1 MTTIHTDTAKGATTA
16 KASKAK
22 ATAAPVNTATDI
34 SWFDGPLATWA
45 VATMG
50 AKPTPAMFK
59 AALVLGKPGVG
70 KRPGHEALH
79 IAMCLRREGCTV
91 RQFCTAGSCGPAN
104 NWRRALRRDYGL
116 VSEAKTGTPYAFHL
130 MLTAKGR
137 DMLKAAGVAV
147 GELTLDPAIKP
158 AKAPKAISA
167 APKPAAA
174 PVDAAPVNEPAK
186 VDA

>member
-1 MTTIHTDTAKGATTA
+1 MTTIQTVDA
-16 KASKAK
+16 KANKVTSKAAK
-22 ATAAPVNTATDI
+22 PGKVAVQAAANDI
-34 SWFDGPLATWA
+34 TWFDGPLATWA

-137 DMLKAAGVAV
+137 DLLKAAGVAM
-147 GELTLDPAIKP
+147 GDFTLDPAIKP
-158 AKAPKAISA
+158 AKQPKATSA

-174 PVDAAPVNEPAK
+174 PVQPAPVNEPAK